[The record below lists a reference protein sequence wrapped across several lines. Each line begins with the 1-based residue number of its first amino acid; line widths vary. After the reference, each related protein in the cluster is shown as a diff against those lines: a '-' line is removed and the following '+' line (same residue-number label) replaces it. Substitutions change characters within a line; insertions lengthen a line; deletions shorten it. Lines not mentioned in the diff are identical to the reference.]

1 MNKIILMAALTLF
14 LGSCARAGDMDE
26 KAKPLGIDISS
37 AEIISEE
44 DDHGGFHGDGTTF
57 IRLDCSGTDIYD
69 QIRNGENWTPFPIDD
84 TVKALVYGIEIR
96 EGDSLIG
103 IGPYL
108 SDEDNKPL
116 IPEIK
121 NGYYLLI
128 DRQAEEDKASG
139 ADILH
144 RASLNFTLGIYDS
157 DTDMLYYFER
167 DT

>member
-1 MNKIILMAALTLF
+1 MNKMIMVAALVFF
-14 LGSCARAGDMDE
+14 LSSCGRTDTMDK
-26 KAKPLGIDISS
+26 KAEPLGIDVSP

-57 IRLDCSGTDIYD
+57 LCFDCSGTDIAG
-69 QIRNGENWTPFPIDD
+69 QIRNGGNWTPFPLDD

-108 SDEDNKPL
+108 SDEENRPL
-116 IPEIK
+116 IPEIE

-128 DRQAEEDKASG
+128 DRQAEDGKATG

-157 DTDMLYYFER
+157 DADILYYFEL

>member
-116 IPEIK
+116 IPEK
-121 NGYYLLI
+121 
-128 DRQAEEDKASG
+128 QV
-139 ADILH
+139 
-144 RASLNFTLGIYDS
+144 
-157 DTDMLYYFER
+157 
-167 DT
+167 